1 MTSFSRLPDFLRSSN
16 AIKTVLK
23 IGGQSP
29 ETLPAL
35 KPQERSS
42 PDVLVKPKHLY
53 AVELPA
59 VFSHINILLIETLS
73 ETQHGQLTISS
84 KKGKYETIVE
94 LGSHISH
101 RHKLT
106 QEELQEIRQL
116 QEHILETW
124 IACRHFHNRK

>member
-16 AIKTVLK
+16 AIKTFMK

-42 PDVLVKPKHLY
+42 PEILVKPKHLY
-53 AVELPA
+53 PVELPL
-59 VFSHINILLIETLS
+59 VFSHMSILLIETLS

-94 LGSHISH
+94 LSGHISH
-101 RHKLT
+101 RHKLS
-106 QEELQEIRQL
+106 QEELQQIQQL
-116 QEHILETW
+116 HEHILETW
-124 IACRHFHNRK
+124 IACRHFQNRK